1 MLVGISIL
9 IGALTIQ
16 SEAANETNKANQTN
30 TSSNTSGQNNSSNTN
45 TNSVNKPAEKSS
57 NANLGNLGIRPHD
70 FTGFKYG
77 TTSYEVE
84 VPEDTEKVEVYAS
97 AQDEKAKVT
106 GTGSKTLEKGKNKF
120 DVVVTA
126 EDGTT
131 KTYTIN
137 VIRKTEEEKVD
148 SQTSEEMGNGLEKL
162 TIGSLKLSPEFKTN
176 VYEYTVKY
184 IGDSTKLE
192 VEATPTDEKYE
203 VEVVGNDNLQE
214 GENFVTI
221 LVSETNGNNIATY
234 QIKVNKSLV
243 DEEAIAREEKEK
255 KQRQQIITMGT
266 VGAMVVVAVIAI
278 GAILVHR
285 RNQKLEREYA
295 GGFYG
300 SSNDNDDNNYEEE
313 NEVPKAFRE
322 ESYQEEI
329 PRAMRG
335 RRFKEEDEDLG
346 KSPKNELRKREFQ
359 EIEKAFQE
367 EKVGEEREEDFER
380 MSKDKVKEEFLN
392 GYTSS
397 VNLEF
402 DFDESSRYQNNRRK
416 GKHKGKRF
424 K

>member
-30 TSSNTSGQNNSSNTN
+30 TSSNTSGQNNSSN

-148 SQTSEEMGNGLEKL
+148 TQTNEEIGNGLEKL
-162 TIGSLKLSPEFKTN
+162 TIGSLKLSPEF
-176 VYEYTVKY
+176 
-184 IGDSTKLE
+184 
-192 VEATPTDEKYE
+192 
-203 VEVVGNDNLQE
+203 
-214 GENFVTI
+214 
-221 LVSETNGNNIATY
+221 
-234 QIKVNKSLV
+234 
-243 DEEAIAREEKEK
+243 
-255 KQRQQIITMGT
+255 
-266 VGAMVVVAVIAI
+266 
-278 GAILVHR
+278 
-285 RNQKLEREYA
+285 
-295 GGFYG
+295 
-300 SSNDNDDNNYEEE
+300 
-313 NEVPKAFRE
+313 
-322 ESYQEEI
+322 
-329 PRAMRG
+329 
-335 RRFKEEDEDLG
+335 
-346 KSPKNELRKREFQ
+346 
-359 EIEKAFQE
+359 
-367 EKVGEEREEDFER
+367 
-380 MSKDKVKEEFLN
+380 
-392 GYTSS
+392 
-397 VNLEF
+397 
-402 DFDESSRYQNNRRK
+402 
-416 GKHKGKRF
+416 
-424 K
+424 

>member
-30 TSSNTSGQNNSSNTN
+30 TSSNTSGQNNSSN

-148 SQTSEEMGNGLEKL
+148 TQTNEEIGNGLEKL

-203 VEVVGNDNLQE
+203 VEIVGNDNLQE
-214 GENFVTI
+214 GENFVTV
-221 LVSETNGNNIATY
+221 LVSEANGNNIATY
-234 QIKVNKSLV
+234 QIKVHKSLV
-243 DEEAIAREEKEK
+243 DEEAIAREEAEK
-255 KQRQQIITMGT
+255 KQRQQMITIGA
-266 VGAMVVVAVIAI
+266 VGAIVTVAVIAI
-278 GAILVHR
+278 GAIIVHK
-285 RNQKLEREYA
+285 RNQRLEREYA
-295 GGFYG
+295 GDFY
-300 SSNDNDDNNYEEE
+300 DREREDKEYEEE
-313 NEVPKAFRE
+313 SELPKAFRE
-322 ESYQEEI
+322 DDYQDEEV

-335 RRFKEEDEDLG
+335 KRFKEEDEAFTQVE
-346 KSPKNELRKREFQ
+346 KKEPRKREFQ
-359 EIEKAFQE
+359 EIEKVFQE
-367 EKVGEEREEDFER
+367 EEPEEIVEDFES
-380 MSKDKVKEEFLN
+380 MPKDKVKEEFLN
-392 GYTSS
+392 GYTSR
-397 VNLEF
+397 VNL
-402 DFDESSRYQNNRRK
+402 DFDLEDGNRYQNNRRK
-416 GKHKGKRF
+416 GKRKGKRF

>member
-285 RNQKLEREYA
+285 RNQRLEREYA
-295 GGFYG
+295 GDFYER
-300 SSNDNDDNNYEEE
+300 DREDKDYEEE

-322 ESYQEEI
+322 ESYQEEV

-346 KSPKNELRKREFQ
+346 KTQKNEPRKREFQ
-359 EIEKAFQE
+359 EIEKVFQE
-367 EKVGEEREEDFER
+367 EDETVEDFES
-380 MSKDKVKEEFLN
+380 MPKDKVKEEFLN
-392 GYTSS
+392 GYTSK
-397 VNLEF
+397 VNL
-402 DFDESSRYQNNRRK
+402 DFDLEDSNRYQNNRRK